1 MKKSM
6 SLSPF
11 VLVAL
16 LALVSCGGSGSKYET
31 VKNDPTQTKIY
42 TLDNGL
48 KVYMSVNKEIPRL
61 QTAIAVRVGAKN
73 DPSETT
79 GLAHYFEHLMFKGT
93 ELFGTQNYE
102 AEKPL
107 LDAIEHEFEVY
118 RTLTDPVERTAK
130 YAKIDSLSYEASKLF
145 IPNEYDKLMA
155 SIGADG
161 TNAFTGHDMTVYVE
175 DIPSNQ
181 IENWAKVQSDRFK
194 HAVIRGFHTELETVY
209 EEKNMSLTSDS
220 RKVYEAMNAALF
232 PHHPYGTQTVLGSQ
246 EHLKNPSITNIKNY
260 YNKWYVPNNVAICIA
275 GDFDPEMMVATIEKY
290 FGDWQPNPNL
300 EEQRLKIVP
309 EAPIKEPIVKDVY
322 GLEAENVILGW
333 RFPGDNGQNNL
344 DTLQLLA
351 AALYNGKTGIIDV
364 NITMEQKAMGAY
376 AYANGQPDYSSFVMA
391 GVPKEGQTLEELKD
405 LLLEQME
412 NVKRGNFDDS
422 LIVGTVRNT
431 KVDLMGSLDNN
442 NFRVSLMYNAFISG
456 KPWGDVIGQLDRLPK
471 ITKQDVVAYANRHFS
486 NNYVQINKRMGK
498 DESAKKIEKPKITPI
513 LTNRDTAS
521 AFLAEI
527 QQAAKNVKPIEPVFV
542 DFNKDM
548 EVFTL
553 DNGIRVLYKQNTSNE
568 LFDCKILALEGSYE
582 NKYLM
587 AAFDYFSYLGTDSLS
602 QVEMDKLQ
610 FDYATYFNT
619 TVWRHRAGLS
629 LSGLNESFEPVLK
642 LALHKINNVKADEEI
657 LGNFKLD
664 EIKQLNDDK
673 LNQRAC
679 FSYLRDYVSRG
690 PVNPSTFSPTPSDV
704 KAFTSEFLLSQIK
717 ELFNKEQMILYYGP
731 LTKEQFTEVINREYK
746 VNTPLAKVERKEY
759 PFIRTNEAEVL
770 VAPYDA
776 KQIYMFG
783 FSNTGERYDLGKLP
797 VVELYNA
804 YFGGGMNGIVFQE
817 MREARGLAYS
827 ASASYAV
834 PSNINSDYYMMTF
847 IATQNDKLHDATTA
861 FDDII
866 NNMPESQKAF
876 DIAKEQ
882 IISQLR
888 TKRVDKT
895 AVFDEFVAAEELN
908 LTETPDKVLF
918 EKMQNLTLQ
927 DVVKFQQETIKG
939 RKYHIGILGDKNDL
953 DLKSLDPQ
961 KYGKVT
967 FLTLKD
973 IFGY

>member
-1 MKKSM
+1 M
-6 SLSPF
+6 SLCS
-11 VLVAL
+11 LVL
-16 LALVSCGGSGSKYET
+16 LALFALASCGGTGGKYET

-42 TLDNGL
+42 TLGNGL
-48 KVYMSVNKEIPRL
+48 KVYMSVNKATPRL
-61 QTAIAVRVGAKN
+61 QTAIAVRVGSKN

-93 ELFGTQNYE
+93 ESFGTQNYE

-118 RTLTDPVERTAK
+118 RTLTDPAERMAQ

-155 SIGADG
+155 CIGADG
-161 TNAFTGHDMTVYVE
+161 SNAFTSQDMTVYVE

-181 IENWAKVQSDRFK
+181 IDNWARVQADRFK
-194 HAVIRGFHTELETVY
+194 HAIIRGFHTELETVY

-220 RKVYEAMNAALF
+220 RKVYEAMDASLF

-260 YNKWYVPNNVAICIA
+260 YNKWYVPNNVAICVA
-275 GDFDPEMMVATIEKY
+275 GDFDPDEMVATIEKY
-290 FGDWQPNPNL
+290 FGDWQPNPNI
-300 EEQRLKIVP
+300 EQQRLKIVP
-309 EAPIKEPIVKDVY
+309 EEPIVEPIVKDVY
-322 GLEAENVILGW
+322 GLEAENLTLGW
-333 RFPGDNGQNNL
+333 RFPGDNGINNL

-351 AALYNGKTGIIDV
+351 AAIYNGKTGLIDI
-364 NITMEQKAMGAY
+364 NIRMEQKALAAFAY
-376 AYANGQPDYSSFVMA
+376 SNEKPDYTTFVIG
-391 GVPKEGQTLEELKD
+391 GVPKEGQTLEELRD
-405 LLLEQME
+405 LLLEQLE
-412 NVKRGNFDDS
+412 NVKKGNFDDS
-422 LIVGTVRNT
+422 LIIGAIRNRKVGQ
-431 KVDLMGSLDNN
+431 MEGLDDNDY
-442 NFRVSLMYNAFISG
+442 RVSVMYESFISG
-456 KPWGDVIGQLDRLPK
+456 KPWSCFVETINRLSK
-471 ITKQDVVAYANRHFS
+471 ITKQDIVAYANRHFS

-498 DESAKKIEKPKITPI
+498 DESVKKIEKPKITPI
-513 LTNRDTAS
+513 LTNRDTSS
-521 AFLAEI
+521 AFLAEV
-527 QQAAKNVKPIEPVFV
+527 QQSAKSVKPIEPVFV

-553 DNGIRVLYKQNTSNE
+553 DNGIRVLYKQNTNNE
-568 LFDCKILALEGSYE
+568 LFDFKILALEGSLE
-582 NKYLM
+582 NKYLEM
-587 AAFDYFSYLGTDSLS
+587 AFNYFDFLGTDSLS
-602 QVEMDKLQ
+602 QIEMDKMQ
-610 FDYATYFNT
+610 YDYATYFRPM
-619 TVWRHRAGLS
+619 VWSHKAGVV

-642 LALHKINNVKADEEI
+642 LALDKIKNVKADENI
-657 LGNFKLD
+657 LENLK
-664 EIKQLNDDK
+664 INTVKQLNDNK
-673 LNQRAC
+673 LNQKAC
-679 FSYLRDYVSRG
+679 FNCLRDYVAYG
-690 PVNPSTFSPTPSDV
+690 PVNPSIFSPSPSEV
-704 KAFTSEFLLSQIK
+704 KSFTSDFLLSQIK
-717 ELFNKEQMILYYGP
+717 DLFGKEQMMMYYGP
-731 LTKEQFTEVINREYK
+731 LTKEQFKEVINREYK
-746 VNTPLAKVERKEY
+746 VNTPLAKTERKDY

-776 KQIYMFG
+776 KQIYMLG
-783 FSNTGERYDLGKLP
+783 FSNTGEKYDLDKLP

-804 YFGGGMNGIVFQE
+804 YFGGGMNAIVFQE

-827 ASASYAV
+827 ASALYAV
-834 PSNINSDYYMMTF
+834 PTNINRDYYMMTF

-861 FDDII
+861 FDDIV

-882 IISQLR
+882 IVSQLR

-895 AVFDEFVAAEELN
+895 AVFSEFLAAEELN
-908 LTETPDKVLF
+908 LNDTPDKVLF
-918 EKMQNLTLQ
+918 EKVQNLTLR
-927 DVVKFQQETIKG
+927 DVVKFQQETIKD

-967 FLTLKD
+967 YLTLKD

>member
-1 MKKSM
+1 M
-6 SLSPF
+6 SFFSLA
-11 VLVAL
+11 LVAL
-16 LALVSCGGSGSKYET
+16 FALSSCCGTCGKYET

-42 TLDNGL
+42 TLSNGL

-61 QTAIAVRVGAKN
+61 QTAIAVRVGSKN

-93 ELFGTQNYE
+93 ESFGTQNYE

-118 RTLTDPVERTAK
+118 RTLTDPAERAAQ

-161 TNAFTGHDMTVYVE
+161 TNAFTSQDMTVYVE

-181 IENWAKVQSDRFK
+181 IDNWAKVQADRFK

-220 RKVYEAMNAALF
+220 RKVYEALDSALF

-260 YNKWYVPNNVAICIA
+260 YDKWYVPNNVAICVA
-275 GDFDPEMMVATIEKY
+275 GDFDPDMMVATIEKY
-290 FGDWQPNPNL
+290 FGDWQPNPNI
-300 EEQRLKIVP
+300 EEQRLKITP
-309 EAPIKEPIVKDVY
+309 EDPIAEPIVKDVY
-322 GLEAENVILGW
+322 GLEAENVTLGW

-344 DTLQLLA
+344 DTLDVLA
-351 AALYNGKTGIIDV
+351 FALYNGSTGIIDR
-364 NITMEQKAMGAY
+364 NIVMEQKAIRAY
-376 AYANGQPDYSSFVMA
+376 AFSGTQPDYSMFVMA
-391 GVPKEGQTLEELKD
+391 GTPKEGQTIEELKD
-405 LLLEQME
+405 LLLKQLED
-412 NVKRGNFDDS
+412 VKQGNFDDS
-422 LIVGTVRNT
+422 LIVGAIRNL
-431 KVDLMGSLDNN
+431 KVNQMSSLDNN
-442 NFRVSLMYNAFISG
+442 NYRVSLMYSAFIYG
-456 KPWGDVIGQLDRLPK
+456 QPWSYIVGQLDRLSK
-471 ITKQDVVAYANRHFS
+471 LTKQDIVAYANRHFS
-486 NNYVQINKRMGK
+486 DNYVQINKRMGK
-498 DESAKKIEKPKITPI
+498 DESVKKIEKPKITPI
-513 LTNRDTAS
+513 LTNRDTS
-521 AFLAEI
+521 SRFLAEI

-542 DFNKDM
+542 DFNRDM

-553 DNGIRVLYKQNTSNE
+553 DNGIRVLYKQNTNNE
-568 LFDCKILALEGSYE
+568 LFDFKILALEGSFE
-582 NKYLM
+582 NKYLKT
-587 AAFDYFSYLGTDSLS
+587 AFNYFDYLGTDSLS
-602 QVEMDKLQ
+602 QIEMDKIQ
-610 FDYATYFNT
+610 FDYATYFNS
-619 TVWRHRAGLS
+619 TVWNRKAGIALH
-629 LSGLNESFEPVLK
+629 GLNESFEPVLK
-642 LALHKINNVKADEEI
+642 LALDKIQNVKTDEGI
-657 LGNFKLD
+657 LKNLKANT
-664 EIKQLNDDK
+664 IKKLNDNK
-673 LNQRAC
+673 LNQGAC
-679 FSYLRDYVSRG
+679 FNQLVDYLSRG
-690 PVNPSTFSPTPSDV
+690 PVNPHTFAPTPDEV
-704 KAFTSEFLLSQIK
+704 KSLTSEFLISQIK
-717 ELFNKEQMILYYGP
+717 ELFNKEQMMMYYGP

-746 VNTPLAKVERKEY
+746 VNVPLVKTERKEY
-759 PFIRTNEAEVL
+759 PFVRTNEAEVL

-783 FSNTGERYDLGKLP
+783 FSNTGEKYDLNKLP
-797 VVELYNA
+797 VVNLYNA
-804 YFGGGMNGIVFQE
+804 YFGGGMNAIVFQE

-827 ASASYAV
+827 ASAYYAV

-861 FDDII
+861 FDEII

-888 TKRVDKT
+888 TKRINKT
-895 AVFDEFVAAEELN
+895 DVFNEFMAAEELN

-918 EKMQNLTLQ
+918 EKVQNLTLE

-939 RKYHIGILGDKNDL
+939 RKYRIGILGDKNDL

-961 KYGKVT
+961 KYGKIKY
-967 FLTLKD
+967 LTLKD

>member
-1 MKKSM
+1 M
-6 SLSPF
+6 SLCS
-11 VLVAL
+11 LVL
-16 LALVSCGGSGSKYET
+16 LALFALASCGGTGGKYET

-42 TLDNGL
+42 TLGNGL
-48 KVYMSVNKEIPRL
+48 KVYMSVNKATPRL
-61 QTAIAVRVGAKN
+61 QTAIAVRVGSKN

-93 ELFGTQNYE
+93 ESFGTQNYE

-118 RTLTDPVERTAK
+118 RTLTDPAERMAQ

-155 SIGADG
+155 CIGADG
-161 TNAFTGHDMTVYVE
+161 SNAFTSQDMTVYVE

-181 IENWAKVQSDRFK
+181 IDNWARVQADRFK
-194 HAVIRGFHTELETVY
+194 HAIIRGFHTELETVY

-220 RKVYEAMNAALF
+220 RKVYEAMDASLF

-260 YNKWYVPNNVAICIA
+260 YNKWYVPNNVAICVA
-275 GDFDPEMMVATIEKY
+275 GDFDPDEMVATIEKY
-290 FGDWQPNPNL
+290 FGDWQPNPNI
-300 EEQRLKIVP
+300 EQQRLKIVP
-309 EAPIKEPIVKDVY
+309 EEPIVEPIVKDVY
-322 GLEAENVILGW
+322 GLEAENLTLGW
-333 RFPGDNGQNNL
+333 RFPGDNGINNL
-344 DTLQLLA
+344 DTLELLSSV
-351 AALYNGKTGIIDV
+351 LYNGKTGVIDV

-376 AYANGQPDYSSFVMA
+376 ADAGTQPDYSTFVM
-391 GVPKEGQTLEELKD
+391 GGIPKEGQTLEELRD
-405 LLLEQME
+405 LLLEQLE
-412 NVKRGNFDDS
+412 NVKKGNFDDS

-431 KVDLMGSLDNN
+431 KVQLMKSLDNN
-442 NFRVSLMYNAFISG
+442 NFRVGLMYRAFIYG
-456 KPWGDVIGQLDRLPK
+456 KPWSNVTGELERLPK
-471 ITKQDVVAYANRHFS
+471 ITKQDIVAYANRHFS

-498 DESAKKIEKPKITPI
+498 DESVKKIEKPKITPI
-513 LTNRDTAS
+513 LTNRDTSS
-521 AFLAEI
+521 AFLAEV
-527 QQAAKNVKPIEPVFV
+527 QQSAKSVKPIEPVFV

-553 DNGIRVLYKQNTSNE
+553 DNGIRVLYKQNTNNE
-568 LFDCKILALEGSYE
+568 LFDFKILALEGSLE
-582 NKYLM
+582 NKYLEM
-587 AAFDYFSYLGTDSLS
+587 AFNYFDYLGTDSLS
-602 QVEMDKLQ
+602 QIEMDKMQ
-610 FDYATYFNT
+610 YDYATYFRPM
-619 TVWRHRAGLS
+619 VWSHKAGVV

-642 LALHKINNVKADEEI
+642 LALDKIKNVKADENI
-657 LGNFKLD
+657 LENLK
-664 EIKQLNDDK
+664 INTVKQLNDNK
-673 LNQRAC
+673 LNQNAC
-679 FSYLRDYVSRG
+679 FNCLRDYVAYG
-690 PVNPSTFSPTPSDV
+690 PVNPSIFSPSPSEV
-704 KAFTSEFLLSQIK
+704 KSFTSDFLLSQIK
-717 ELFNKEQMILYYGP
+717 DLFGKEQMMMYYGP
-731 LTKEQFTEVINREYK
+731 LTKEQFKEVINREYK
-746 VNTPLAKVERKEY
+746 VNTPLAKTERKDY

-776 KQIYMFG
+776 KQIYMLG
-783 FSNTGERYDLGKLP
+783 FSNTGEKYDLGKLP

-804 YFGGGMNGIVFQE
+804 YFGGGMNAIVFQE
-817 MREARGLAYS
+817 LREARGLAYS
-827 ASASYAV
+827 ASALYAV
-834 PSNINSDYYMMTF
+834 PTNINRDYYMMTF

-861 FDDII
+861 FDDIV

-882 IISQLR
+882 IVSQLR

-895 AVFDEFVAAEELN
+895 AVFSEFLAAEELN
-908 LTETPDKVLF
+908 LNDTPDKVLF
-918 EKMQNLTLQ
+918 EKVQNLTLR
-927 DVVKFQQETIKG
+927 DVVKFQQETIKD

-967 FLTLKD
+967 YLTLKD

>member
-1 MKKSM
+1 M
-6 SLSPF
+6 SLCS
-11 VLVAL
+11 LVL
-16 LALVSCGGSGSKYET
+16 LALFALASCGGTVSKYET
-31 VKNDPTQTKIY
+31 VKNDPTETKIY
-42 TLDNGL
+42 TLNNGL
-48 KVYMSVNKEIPRL
+48 KVYMSVNKATPRL
-61 QTAIAVRVGAKN
+61 QTAIAVRVGSKN

-93 ELFGTQNYE
+93 ESFGTQNYE

-118 RTLTDPVERTAK
+118 RTLTDPAERTEQ

-155 SIGADG
+155 CIGAEG
-161 TNAFTGHDMTVYVE
+161 TNAFTSQDMTVYVE

-181 IENWAKVQSDRFK
+181 IDNWAKVQADRFK
-194 HAVIRGFHTELETVY
+194 HAIIRGFHTELETVY
-209 EEKNMSLTSDS
+209 EEKNMSLTSDN
-220 RKVYEAMNAALF
+220 RKVYEAMDAALF

-260 YNKWYVPNNVAICIA
+260 YNKWYVPNNVAICVA
-275 GDFDPEMMVATIEKY
+275 GDFDPDAMVATIEKY
-290 FGDWQPNPNL
+290 FGDWQPNPNI

-309 EAPIKEPIVKDVY
+309 EDPIVEPIVKDVY
-322 GLEAENVILGW
+322 GLEAENITLGW
-333 RFPGDNGQNNL
+333 RFQGDNGRNNL
-344 DTLQLLA
+344 DTLELLSSV
-351 AALYNGKTGIIDV
+351 LYNGKTGVIDV

-376 AYANGQPDYSSFVMA
+376 AYAGTQPDYSTFAM
-391 GVPKEGQTLEELKD
+391 GGTPKEGQTLEELRD
-405 LLLEQME
+405 LLLEQLE
-412 NVKRGNFDDS
+412 NVKKGNFDDS

-431 KVDLMGSLDNN
+431 KVQLMKSLDNN
-442 NFRVSLMYNAFISG
+442 NFRVGLMYRAFISG
-456 KPWGDVIGQLDRLPK
+456 KPWSDVIGELERLPK
-471 ITKQDVVAYANRHFS
+471 ITKQDIVAYANRHFS

-513 LTNRDTAS
+513 LTNRDTSS
-521 AFLAEI
+521 AFLAEV
-527 QQAAKNVKPIEPVFV
+527 QQSAKNVKPIEPVFV

-568 LFDCKILALEGSYE
+568 LFDFKILALEGSSE
-582 NKYLM
+582 NKYLEM
-587 AAFDYFSYLGTDSLS
+587 AFDYFDYLGTDSLS
-602 QVEMDKLQ
+602 QVEMDKIQ
-610 FDYATYFNT
+610 YDYATYFGPII
-619 TVWRHRAGLS
+619 WSHKAGMV

-642 LALHKINNVKADEEI
+642 LALDKIKNVKADENVLEN
-657 LGNFKLD
+657 LKMNTV
-664 EIKQLNDDK
+664 KQLNDNK

-679 FSYLRDYVSRG
+679 FNYLRDYVARG
-690 PVNPSTFSPTPSDV
+690 PVNPSTFSPSPSEV
-704 KAFTSEFLLSQIK
+704 KSFTSDFLLSQIK
-717 ELFNKEQMILYYGP
+717 DLFGKEQMMMYYGP
-731 LTKEQFTEVINREYK
+731 LTKEQFKDVINREYK
-746 VNTPLAKVERKEY
+746 VNAPLAKTERKEY
-759 PFIRTNEAEVL
+759 PLMRTNEAEVL

-776 KQIYMFG
+776 KQIYMLG
-783 FSNTGERYDLGKLP
+783 FSNTGEKYDLDKLP

-804 YFGGGMNGIVFQE
+804 YFGGGMNAIVFQE

-827 ASASYAV
+827 ASALYAV
-834 PSNINSDYYMMTF
+834 PTNINIDYYMMTF

-861 FDDII
+861 FDDIV

-882 IISQLR
+882 IVSQLR

-895 AVFDEFVAAEELN
+895 AVFSEFLAAEELN
-908 LTETPDKVLF
+908 LNETPDKVLF
-918 EKMQNLTLQ
+918 EKVQNLTLQ
-927 DVVKFQQETIKG
+927 DVVKFQQETIKD
-939 RKYHIGILGDKNDL
+939 RKYRIGILGDKNDL

-967 FLTLKD
+967 YLTLKD